1 MGHWGVK
8 SYENDDA
15 GDALD
20 SAFDRVHG
28 EVYDDLMD
36 DRNPMTV
43 EQIHKKLANPA
54 TLAASVDWLKAECGD
69 DFKNWDDTAKLA
81 FAGVVVLHAEMAVKI
96 PDELRDLATVWLD
109 TEEIEWDE
117 ATLRKLRKDH
127 EIAMLRRLT

>member
-8 SYENDDA
+8 SYENDET

-20 SAFDRVHG
+20 ACFDRVHG

-54 TLAASVDWLKAECGD
+54 TLAAAVEWLKAEHGKD
-69 DFKNWDDTAKLA
+69 IATWDETAKIA
-81 FAGVVVLHAEMAVKI
+81 YAGVVVLHAEMAVKI
-96 PDELRDLATVWLD
+96 PDELRALATVWLD
-109 TEEIEWDE
+109 SEEIEWDE
-117 ATLRKLRKDH
+117 TTLRKLRRDH
-127 EIAMLRRLT
+127 EIAMLRRLP